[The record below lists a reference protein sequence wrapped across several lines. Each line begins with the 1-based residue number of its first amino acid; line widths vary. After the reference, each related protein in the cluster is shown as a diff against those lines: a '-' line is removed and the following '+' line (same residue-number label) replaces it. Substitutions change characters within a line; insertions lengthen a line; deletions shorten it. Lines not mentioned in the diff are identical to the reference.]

1 MEFPA
6 HYQQDVLFFF
16 DGHTAE
22 LALFQSLVQAMEA
35 TLPPIRVKV
44 QKSQISFYNPRLFAA
59 ASLPLRRKKDWP
71 RECLMVTVGLSRR
84 LESPRV
90 AVAVEPYPNRWT
102 HHVLI
107 TREEEIDGELLAWL
121 AEAYQF
127 AQTK

>member
-16 DGHTAE
+16 DGSPAE
-22 LALFQSLVQAMEA
+22 LALFQSLVRAMEA
-35 TLPPIRVKV
+35 ALPPARVKV

-59 ASLPLRRKKDWP
+59 TSLPLRRKKDWP